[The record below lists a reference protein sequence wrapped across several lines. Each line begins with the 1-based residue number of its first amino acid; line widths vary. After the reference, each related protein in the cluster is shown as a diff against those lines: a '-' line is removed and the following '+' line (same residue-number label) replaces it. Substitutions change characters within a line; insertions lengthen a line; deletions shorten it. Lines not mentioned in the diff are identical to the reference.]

1 MQRVE
6 AGGNPDSVS
15 ASSGDIPAGRG
26 VAAESDGCRRGNS
39 KPTTTDPTTCA
50 AAHRTNRWSE
60 NTVSDDASAPSTIE

>member
-26 VAAESDGCRRGNS
+26 VATESDGCHRGDF
-39 KPTTTDPTTCA
+39 KPTATDPTTCA
-50 AAHRTNRWSE
+50 APRRTNRPAE
-60 NTVSDDASAPSTIE
+60 DTVNDGPSAPSTIE